1 MMMLD
6 KRLIEQAEHI
16 DLSRCYKK
24 SDRII
29 SQRRIRDIGIAKLSV
44 RAESDSPWLV
54 LKVMTGRELEVGEM
68 LQKADVESLVPMK
81 MGKKLRR
88 RHQEIEPK
96 LEPVFIGYL
105 FARCIISNDTMAALI
120 GFDHVTGILGG
131 YETPHLITNKN
142 VLSFNEKAKKGQFD
156 HEVPQAVFC
165 RGMKVHIREGIFA
178 GSQGEIISGGSEG
191 KGTAVV
197 GVLFLGGL
205 TPVIMPLAI
214 LEPLCA

>member
-6 KRLIEQAEHI
+6 KRVIDQAEHI

-29 SQRRIRDIGIAKLSV
+29 SQRRIRDSGIAKLSV

-54 LKVMTGRELEVGEM
+54 LKVMTGRELEVGEN
-68 LQKADVESLVPMK
+68 LQKADVEALVPMK
-81 MGKKLRR
+81 MGKEIRR
-88 RHQEIEPK
+88 RRFVTPPHK
-96 LEPVFIGYL
+96 EPVFIGYL
-105 FARCIISNDTMAALI
+105 FARCIISNDTMAALL
-120 GFDHVTGILGG
+120 GFNHVTGILGG
-131 YETPHLITNKN
+131 YEKPYLVAAKN
-142 VLSFNEKAKKGQFD
+142 VLSFNEKANEGHFD
-156 HEVPQAVFC
+156 HEVPHTVYH
-165 RGMKVHIREGIFA
+165 RGMKVFVKDGIFA
-178 GSQGEIISGGSEG
+178 GSRGEIISGGSEG

-197 GVLFLGGL
+197 GVHFLGGL